1 MKARQVT
8 SRNTGNLVAFDELH
22 QVILKK
28 NMNYATGTRVFK
40 SPWRKI

>member
-1 MKARQVT
+1 MKAGQVT
-8 SRNTGNLVAFDELH
+8 SGNTGNLVAFDELR

-40 SPWRKI
+40 SSWRTT